1 MHLAP
6 REVAVLGV
14 SGSAG
19 YLASVLGVLRCADH
33 LDELAR
39 RVPDVAPD
47 VAVAPDGARAD
58 VLLPALEGQRDAGPS
73 ERCSYAAARSAR
85 SRACSSDCRSC
96 GLGLGDAP
104 SHLRADRFAWA
115 DTPAPAHAIGHD

>member
-39 RVPDVAPD
+39 RVPDVA
-47 VAVAPDGARAD
+47 VAPDGARAD

-73 ERCSYAAARSAR
+73 ERCSYAAAFGALP
-85 SRACSSDCRSC
+85 C
-96 GLGLGDAP
+96 LLK
-104 SHLRADRFAWA
+104 
-115 DTPAPAHAIGHD
+115 